1 MCNKNGGMN
10 GIRKKV
16 ANFAVDFKKQM
27 NMKRLIWMMA
37 LAAIG
42 LQGWAQT
49 NKTAGK
55 TVVVSKTT
63 VVKPDGTKQGTTT
76 TTTTTTKK
84 GTAAKQTASPKQV
97 TPPKTDKTAFKEQTT
112 ANTQAQKEN
121 ASLQQTTGYLCNA
134 PLPYMP
140 NKLDVLFIGNSFSI
154 DTSTALPEILRSMG
168 INNVNV
174 YVLYRG
180 GCSMKQHYEYYKSG
194 EKVYELYR
202 YNSQGEQQLEKTTSI
217 GEVMQRFPYDVV
229 VWQQYSL
236 ESGDYSTYEPYLSK
250 LIQAYNITKLSA
262 RTTFAFNETWAYA
275 SNHKNLTKYKT
286 QKNMW
291 KSICT
296 SVRKMKAASGIDVV
310 IPCGTAVQNARGVAA
325 LNVDNEL
332 TRDGT
337 HINLYAGRYLLAC
350 TFFESIIAPCLNRNI
365 RDDNT
370 FYGKGTDTGAVT
382 DENRRLLQNCA
393 RLAVANNYEVS
404 EFAGQ

>member
-1 MCNKNGGMN
+1 MLAILCMQGM
-10 GIRKKV
+10 
-16 ANFAVDFKKQM
+16 
-27 NMKRLIWMMA
+27 
-37 LAAIG
+37 
-42 LQGWAQT
+42 AQT
-49 NKTAGK
+49 K
-55 TVVVSKTT
+55 
-63 VVKPDGTKQGTTT
+63 TTT
-76 TTTTTTKK
+76 TAKKQTTTKTATAQKNTTSKQTTTTKPATVK
-84 GTAAKQTASPKQV
+84 PT
-97 TPPKTDKTAFKEQTT
+97 TDKTTFKEQTA
-112 ANTQAQKEN
+112 ANNQAQKEN
-121 ASLQQTTGYLCNA
+121 ATLQQTTGYLCNA

-140 NKLDVLFIGNSFSI
+140 QKLDVLFVGNSFSI
-154 DTSTALPEILRSMG
+154 DTSTALPEILKSLG
-168 INNVNV
+168 IGNVNV

-202 YNSQGEQQLEKTTSI
+202 YNHQGEQQLEKTTSI

-236 ESGDYSTYEPYLSK
+236 DSGDYSTYEPYLSK
-250 LIQAYNITKLSA
+250 LIQAYNITKLSP

-275 SNHKNLTKYKT
+275 TNHKNLTKYKT

-296 SVRKMKAASGIDVV
+296 SMRKMKAASGIDVI
-310 IPCGTAVQNARGVAA
+310 IPCGTAVQNAREVEA
-325 LNVDNEL
+325 LKVDNEL

-350 TFFESIIAPCLNRNI
+350 TFFESIIAPCLNRSI

-370 FYGKGTDTGAVT
+370 IYGKDSDTGQVT
-382 DENRRLLQNCA
+382 DSNRRLLQNCA
-393 RLAVANNYEVS
+393 RLAVSNNYEIS